1 MSVSQYGENR
11 LPADEQP
18 TVQMAAVSVS
28 AEERPTIQI
37 AAVTLPA
44 EQRSGHTRP
53 GPPAAGGWG
62 NPGTDAGESS
72 APPPAARRGLRR
84 TLLAVG
90 TAAAVL
96 VVGGTAA
103 GGYAYAGEVPRG
115 TSVLGVDLGGKSR
128 SEAVST
134 LRADLDR
141 RASTFTTP
149 VPVRI
154 GDRTGEISPAAVG
167 LAVDVEATVEAA
179 AAHRP
184 GPVSLLF
191 GSRAATP
198 VVAVDV
204 EKLDTELR
212 RIIGRTGPQMTLPAI
227 TFTGTT
233 PKPVYPKPSKGI
245 RPDDSAKAVRDG
257 WLRGQPVVVPL
268 VETHPVTTTEEVD
281 RLITELARP
290 AVATPVSVNTD
301 RGAFT
306 IPPAAIAKSLVLSAD
321 KTGKIEPR
329 VDEKKLRAALTS
341 QLGKVEVK
349 AKDASMSIQG
359 NKPKMV
365 AGAGGQQVDVA
376 TLARDL
382 LPVLSKTD
390 GRQVT
395 AKLKAVQPK
404 VSTEDLTKM
413 GIKER
418 VSTFTTNFTGGL
430 SSSRSQNIVTI
441 ARDVDGTLVKPGE
454 TFSLNGHTGE
464 RGYAQGYR
472 DAPVILD
479 GKLVPGV
486 GGGTSQFTT
495 TLFNATYYAG
505 LEDVEHKPHSY
516 WFSRYPAVIESTI
529 FWPSLDFKFRN
540 DTPHGVLIDTSHTS
554 SSITVSIWSTKVYDK
569 VSTEYSPRR
578 NITKPKVI
586 KLAPG
591 PSCIPTNG
599 IDGFTQDAFRVFRK
613 DGKVLKREKFTWKY
627 LAEPRYSCG

>member
-1 MSVSQYGENR
+1 M
-11 LPADEQP
+11 
-18 TVQMAAVSVS
+18 
-28 AEERPTIQI
+28 
-37 AAVTLPA
+37 
-44 EQRSGHTRP
+44 
-53 GPPAAGGWG
+53 
-62 NPGTDAGESS
+62 
-72 APPPAARRGLRR
+72 
-84 TLLAVG
+84 
-90 TAAAVL
+90 
-96 VVGGTAA
+96 
-103 GGYAYAGEVPRG
+103 
-115 TSVLGVDLGGKSR
+115 LGIDLGGKSR
-128 SEAVST
+128 AEAVT
-134 LRADLDR
+134 ALRADLDR

-167 LAVDVEATVEAA
+167 LAVDVEATVAA
-179 AAHRP
+179 AVAQRP

-191 GSRAATP
+191 GSRDAAP
-198 VVAVDV
+198 VVTVDA
-204 EKLDTELR
+204 EKLDNELR
-212 RIIGRTGPQMTLPAI
+212 KIIGKSGPQMTLPAV
-227 TFTGTT
+227 TFAGTT
-233 PKPVYPKPSKGI
+233 PKAVYPKPSKGI
-245 RPDDSAKAVRDG
+245 RADDSARAVRDG

-281 RLITELARP
+281 RLITELAKP
-290 AVATPVSVNTD
+290 AVATAVSVKTE

-306 IPPAAIAKSLVLSAD
+306 IPPAAIAKSLVLSSD
-321 KTGKIEPR
+321 KTGKIQPR
-329 VDEKKLRAALTS
+329 VDEKKLRSALTS
-341 QLGKVEVK
+341 QLGRVEVK

-365 AGAGGQQVDVA
+365 AGAGGQQVDTA
-376 TLARDL
+376 TLAREL
-382 LPVLSKTD
+382 LPVLSKAD
-390 GRQVT
+390 GREVT

-404 VSTEDLTKM
+404 VSTDDVAKM

-418 VSTFTTNFTGGL
+418 VSSFTTNFTGGL
-430 SSSRSQNIVTI
+430 SSARSQNIVTI

-464 RGYAQGYR
+464 RGYSQGYR

-495 TLFNATYYAG
+495 TLFNASYYAG

-529 FWPSLDFKFRN
+529 FWPNLDFKFKN

-554 SSITVSIWSTKVYDK
+554 SSITVSMWSTKVYDK
-569 VSTEYSPRR
+569 VTTEYSPRR

-586 KLAPG
+586 KLAAG

-599 IDGFTQDAFRVFRK
+599 IDGFTQDAYRVFHK
-613 DGKVLKREKFTWKY
+613 GGKVLKREKFTWKY